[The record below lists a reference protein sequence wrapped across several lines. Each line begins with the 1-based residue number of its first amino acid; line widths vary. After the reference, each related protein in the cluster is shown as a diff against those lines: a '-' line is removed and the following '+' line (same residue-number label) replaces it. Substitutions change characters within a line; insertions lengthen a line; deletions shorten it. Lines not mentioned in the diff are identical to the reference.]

1 MINLHKL
8 QTKMQKTAKITIRQ
22 RITSLF
28 MTGLLIAG
36 FISAPLVQADRFDD
50 QINAI
55 NQQNAQ
61 AQTSLNQLSAQA
73 TSLADAIAKL
83 QERINALQA
92 QINANI
98 AARDDLNRQIAEAE
112 AELERQKSLLA
123 ENIKAMYLEGEIST
137 VEMLFSSKD
146 LSEFVDKEQYRT
158 TVKNKIKS
166 TLDRINALK
175 AQLASQKEQVEKLL
189 ADQQRMQGELGAQQ
203 GEQQRLLSMN
213 QAQQN
218 ELDQMIRNN
227 NSQIS
232 QIRAQQAAAYAAATN
247 GGRNNFGSLG
257 NFRFRSLSAQQYCG
271 GGYSYC
277 WAYHDQW
284 VSDSWGLM
292 LAREC
297 VHYAADRAAR
307 GMNLAPYLG
316 GGRGNAYQWPSSLSG
331 AFRVDRS
338 PEAGAVAI
346 VGAGDL
352 PDYGHA
358 MYVEYVLG
366 DGWVGVSQMNF
377 DGRGSY
383 STMEVNASSLWFIH
397 FR

>member
-8 QTKMQKTAKITIRQ
+8 KIKMQKSNKINTRE
-22 RITSLF
+22 RITSLLVA
-28 MTGLLIAG
+28 GLLLVG
-36 FISAPLVQADRFDD
+36 FIASPIAIADRYDD
-50 QINAI
+50 QVNEINR
-55 NQQNAQ
+55 QNAQ
-61 AQTSLNQLSAQA
+61 ARSSLNQLNAQA
-73 TSLADAIAKL
+73 SSLADAIAKL

-92 QINANI
+92 EINANI
-98 AARDDLNRQIAEAE
+98 AARDELTRKIAEAE
-112 AELERQKSLLA
+112 AELARQKSLLG
-123 ENIKAMYLEGEIST
+123 ENIRAMYLEGEIST

-175 AQLASQKEQVEKLL
+175 AQLAAQKAEVETLL
-189 ADQQRMQGELGAQQ
+189 AEQQRMQGELGAQQ
-203 GEQQRLLSMN
+203 AEQNRLLSLN
-213 QAQQN
+213 QQQQN
-218 ELDQMIRNN
+218 ELDQVIRNN
-227 NSQIS
+227 NAQIS
-232 QIRAQQAAAYAAATN
+232 QIRAQQAAAYAAATG
-247 GGRNNFGSLG
+247 GGRRNFGSLG
-257 NFRFRSLSAQQYCG
+257 NFQFRNLSAQQYCG

-277 WAYHDQW
+277 WAYHDQY
-284 VSDSWGLM
+284 VSDTWGLM

-297 VHYAADRAAR
+297 VHYAADRAAS

-338 PEAGAVAI
+338 PEVGSVAI
-346 VGAGDL
+346 VGAADL
-352 PDYGHA
+352 PSYGHA

>member
-8 QTKMQKTAKITIRQ
+8 KIKMQKTKAITTRE
-22 RITSLF
+22 RISSLF
-28 MTGLLIAG
+28 MAGLLVAG
-36 FISAPLVQADRFDD
+36 FIFPSIALADRYDD
-50 QINAI
+50 QVNEINR
-55 NQQNAQ
+55 QNAQ
-61 AQTSLNQLSAQA
+61 AQSNLNQLESQA

-92 QINANI
+92 EINANI
-98 AARDDLNRQIAEAE
+98 AARDELNRKIAEAE
-112 AELERQKSLLA
+112 AELVRQKSLLS
-123 ENIKAMYLEGEIST
+123 ENIRAMYLEGEIST

-175 AQLASQKEQVEKLL
+175 AQLAAQKEEVEKLL
-189 ADQQRMQGELGAQQ
+189 VEQQRMQGELGAQQ
-203 GEQQRLLSMN
+203 AEQNRLLSMN

-218 ELDQMIRNN
+218 ELDRVIRNN
-227 NSQIS
+227 NAQIS
-232 QIRAQQAAAYAAATN
+232 QIRAQQAAAYAAATG
-247 GGRNNFGSLG
+247 GGRRNYGSLG
-257 NFRFRSLSAQQYCG
+257 GFKFRNLSGQQYCG

-277 WAYHDQW
+277 WAYHDQY
-284 VSDSWGLM
+284 VSDTWGLM

-316 GGRGNAYQWPSSLSG
+316 GGRGNAYQWPSSLGG